1 MSFTDKLKFASK
13 RFSDLGF
20 GTSPQVNRLLFKN
33 QEFREFASVNYL
45 VEKDFIIPQE
55 YFQFINKPI
64 CEEKPATKPTESTS
78 GGGPQTEEALQSIQ
92 KEIQKLEALSQTNP
106 ELNDTIEHINNAIT
120 QIQTD
125 ANDQKYIINKSFD
138 YFKLNDKINMPFENP
153 HFFNFLHMF
162 KYTLSKGYSKFRMMR
177 VYRILDGLMDAL
189 SNTYYFEGDG
199 EFEIKPETFDVNEKI
214 KTTSYNAINNKYGEK
229 RRYYPNTFLYA
240 YRRNFVNRIKSFMGI
255 GDQKGDDAFRVK
267 NPCKEG
273 SDTKNMYRQ
282 LKSFMTWSMT
292 SNDRTGEMLNNLG
305 KKIEEKPNAGLE
317 ANIDDKE
324 DNNNNGNQGE
334 DLQNDNANG
343 STGGGTRK
351 YRKMQS
357 KRRFKRRTKKI
368 HGGFVLYTSRLYR
381 ALNMHISTTNL
392 YNYSSSNNDSYGL
405 GMFNKLTSVEKADQ
419 IPAYVVKEQI
429 RCLILADIY
438 LTSVDPKNKINNYYR
453 LIKREN
459 TYDKLTELI
468 QSHVN
473 AHPEFKE
480 YIDIIN
486 KIDLLDTTVVDPKY
500 NTFMIYNPA
509 PKENIHRIVKMLL
522 ERVHNK
528 VRYFSLDMTYIKKT
542 FRHSTNMAFLNYT
555 QNLFKDPTTLPNDNL
570 KARLEKYYQTKGLT
584 KEYPVKNYPNDKL
597 NEYYKRKRQFDNQFK
612 KKNAF
617 KKDVIDFLYN
627 FTFCVVMTPH
637 FACSQIGGLL
647 VGSGLNSYANLAQF
661 SSNIVMSVVGNSGTM
676 SSMVSATF
684 MGTSIAA
691 SALSSIANTPNCY
704 YSMGL
709 MMYTLLFSLKPF
721 MPQEGFAWRNPY
733 MARSDRLNSL
743 FYRPPQPGVKR
754 SLRDLANN
762 HAIDTGK
769 RLLQIRNRFFTRKQ
783 PPAVAETQEQGTQT
797 NEPNDIPSEETGMA
811 PPEDDNEFVG
821 IGSQTD
827 FPPDGGPD
835 LVNQPDGGPDLV
847 NQSEGGPDLEQQQRQ
862 QEQIVPQDNT
872 GGKRRTRRKRK
883 YL

>member
-45 VEKDFIIPQE
+45 VEKDFIMPQE

-64 CEEKPATKPTESTS
+64 CEEKPATKEEKPATKPTEPTPGTS
-78 GGGPQTEEALQSIQ
+78 GGGPPQTEEALQSIQ
-92 KEIQKLEALSQTNP
+92 EEIQKLEALSQTNP
-106 ELNDTIEHINNAIT
+106 QLNDTIEHINTAIT

-189 SNTYYFEGDG
+189 SNTYYFEGDD
-199 EFEIKPETFDVNEKI
+199 EYEVKPKTFDVNEPIEK
-214 KTTSYNAINNKYGEK
+214 TSYNTINNKYGEK
-229 RRYYPNTFLYA
+229 RQYYPNTFLYA

-292 SNDRTGEMLNNLG
+292 SNDKTGELKKDLET
-305 KKIEEKPNAGLE
+305 KIEENPNTGLE
-317 ANIDDKE
+317 ANIDDNE
-324 DNNNNGNQGE
+324 DNKNNESEGTE
-334 DLQNDNANG
+334 NAKQTG

-392 YNYSSSNNDSYGL
+392 YNYSSGSNDPYIAKYGL

-438 LTSVDPKNKINNYYR
+438 LTSVHPDPKNKINNYYR

-459 TYDKLTELI
+459 TYDKLTALI
-468 QSHVN
+468 QNHVDT
-473 AHPEFKE
+473 HPEFKE

-522 ERVHNK
+522 EKVHNK

-555 QNLFKDPTTLPNDNL
+555 QNLFKDPTKLPNANL
-570 KARLEKYYQTKGLT
+570 TARLEKYYQTKGLT

-597 NEYYKRKRQFDNQFK
+597 NEYYERKRQFDNEFK

-627 FTFCVVMTPH
+627 FTFCVLMTPH
-637 FACSQIGGLL
+637 FACSQISGLL
-647 VGSGLNSYANLAQF
+647 IGSGLNSYASLAQF

-733 MARSDRLNSL
+733 MPRSDRLNSL

-754 SLRDLANN
+754 SLRDLANKS
-762 HAIDTGK
+762 AINTGK
-769 RLLQIRNRFFTRKQ
+769 RLFKIGKLFSTRKQ
-783 PPAVAETQEQGTQT
+783 PPAVAETQEQETQPPAVTETHKQGTQT
-797 NEPNDIPSEETGMA
+797 PK
-811 PPEDDNEFVG
+811 DDDEFAG
-821 IGSQTD
+821 LGSQPD
-827 FPPDGGPD
+827 FPPE
-835 LVNQPDGGPDLV
+835 
-847 NQSEGGPDLEQQQRQ
+847 SEPGLEQQQEQQ

-872 GGKRRTRRKRK
+872 VNTGGGKRRTRRKQK